1 MSSTASDMRVGMKRA
16 SPDGG
21 ASPIYCAGAA
31 VEVFFRSCHTPD
43 GSFPVTSYS
52 AALLRPRVGRTD
64 GWVTARVLADWPP
77 SAETSHPQPIH
88 VCYTHP
94 CWSNRHGQILE
105 PAEQKA
111 SRAAMQAAAT
121 GAPDAAALA
130 YAAMCDGLHAPADV
144 RPAGAGEGVHHPPP
158 LLSVV
163 AVRWGG
169 DVSAFNTE
177 QWGATSASVSD
188 TYIDH
193 FTNAVLY
200 AALGPAYE
208 APHRHPC
215 HHATP
220 ATMPPLPPR
229 HPCRQTHSARST
241 NPTTISPPPH
251 AYRPTPTAPRLPPH
265 ASQVL
270 SIFVERGEDL
280 DRLQPAPLLEGLSGA
295 HKAGRYSLWSRGW
308 G

>member
-1 MSSTASDMRVGMKRA
+1 M
-16 SPDGG
+16 
-21 ASPIYCAGAA
+21 
-31 VEVFFRSCHTPD
+31 
-43 GSFPVTSYS
+43 
-52 AALLRPRVGRTD
+52 
-64 GWVTARVLADWPP
+64 
-77 SAETSHPQPIH
+77 
-88 VCYTHP
+88 
-94 CWSNRHGQILE
+94 LE

-111 SRAAMQAAAT
+111 TRTAIEAAAA

-144 RPAGAGEGVHHPPP
+144 RPAGAGPGEGEGEGAGVHHPPP

-169 DVSAFNTE
+169 DASGFNSE

-208 APHRHPC
+208 VHRHPC
-215 HHATP
+215 RHATHVAPVTPVIRCTPP
-220 ATMPPLPPR
+220 AT
-229 HPCRQTHSARST
+229 
-241 NPTTISPPPH
+241 
-251 AYRPTPTAPRLPPH
+251 PRLPPVNPRLPPATLRHPPATLRLPPATPLFSPVPLPFHH
-265 ASQVL
+265 ACRHAPLGCRYLVITPRQVL

-280 DRLQPAPLLEGLSGA
+280 DRVQPAPLLEGLSGV
-295 HKAGRYSLWSRGW
+295 HKVRVWVRVRVRAAGRAERRAQGALLPPLVRGVR
-308 G
+308 GS